1 MASTPLEPAEV
12 TPFSSPGAGPDGQQR
27 EPAHGEEPSRRDLL
41 GTALNTGVVLSL
53 GVSYG
58 TLAAH
63 AVKFLVPEKSEEKAW
78 LYVAQCRGIALG
90 GQLKYT
96 APSGATIAV
105 ARLAEGDRAE
115 SFIALS
121 STCPHMGCQ
130 VLWEGGK
137 SRFFCPCHNGVFNAR
152 GEGTDG
158 PPKGQSLARYPIQVE
173 DGLLFVEVP
182 LTVLP
187 RERGGSAQARRS
199 APQRW
204 SEQGAGRGS
213 EPEHRRLPVVRDGGP
228 SAGGRDDE
236 PA

>member
-1 MASTPLEPAEV
+1 MATEPVLPATETPPLPPAAKGDESPNDGSPAAEP
-12 TPFSSPGAGPDGQQR
+12 TRR
-27 EPAHGEEPSRRDLL
+27 ELL
-41 GTALNTGVVLSL
+41 GVALNTGVVLSL

-58 TLAAH
+58 TLAGH
-63 AVKFLVPEKSEEKAW
+63 AVSYLVPTHSEAKAW

-90 GQLKYT
+90 SQVKYT

-105 ARLAEGDRAE
+105 ARIAEGERAE

-130 VLWEGGK
+130 VSWEGSK
-137 SRFFCPCHNGVFNAR
+137 NRFFCPCHNGVFNER

-173 DGLLFVEVP
+173 NGLLFVEVP
-182 LTVLP
+182 LTGLP
-187 RERGGSAQARRS
+187 RERSGAAHACTASQKAGSSSTDRPEADAAKRS
-199 APQRW
+199 
-204 SEQGAGRGS
+204 
-213 EPEHRRLPVVRDGGP
+213 LPVLRSGNLGQKG
-228 SAGGRDDE
+228 SGDE